1 MLIRSES
8 TAGDI
13 DRGRRG
19 SIRDWLRSEHI
30 VGSGVGG
37 AVVDRRVLDRFLDG
51 LGIGEV
57 GERVESL
64 GREAGVIAEVAIV
77 IKGAS
82 GGGGCGS

>member
-1 MLIRSES
+1 MIRSES

-19 SIRDWLRSEHI
+19 CIRDWLRSEHA
-30 VGSGVGG
+30 VKSGVGG

-51 LGIGEV
+51 LEIGEV

-64 GREAGVIAEVAIV
+64 GSAAGVIAEVAV
-77 IKGAS
+77 FVKGAS
-82 GGGGCGS
+82 GGDRRWS